1 MQYVPGAA
9 LMLGFS
15 EADQR
20 NPSHEFIVRV
30 AATSPRTIDTVIKAP
45 GVRVNFYFPFPYIE
59 WIFN

>member
-20 NPSHEFIVRV
+20 NPSHQFIVRA
-30 AATSPRTIDTVIKAP
+30 AATSSRTIDTVIKAP
-45 GVRVNFYFPFPYIE
+45 GVCVNFLFSFSLL
-59 WIFN
+59 

>member
-15 EADQR
+15 EAHQR

-30 AATSPRTIDTVIKAP
+30 AATSPQTIDTVIKAP
-45 GVRVNFYFPFPYIE
+45 GVCVKFYFLFPNFE
-59 WIFN
+59 